1 MKKTVNASRRAFL
14 TKSTLLATG
23 GALTALTGKARA
35 QDSCAPA
42 SAVRYH
48 KVYDVIVVGSGFA
61 GLAAALEAAQ
71 AGRSVLVIDKMPVFG
86 GNSAI
91 NGGAVAVAGS
101 PLQEKEGIVDSPELM
116 FKDMLKAGRGLNDKD
131 QLKILVSNT
140 MAAYEFT
147 LRHGVKYKPF
157 VQHFGGHSVPPN
169 AANGREL
176 RGGDHPTTERICCK
190 NGRRFS
196 FSLQTGIFPTKCPR
210 ACNWPDSSRWL
221 SFP

>member
-23 GALTALTGKARA
+23 GALTALTGKALA
-35 QDSCAPA
+35 QDNCTPA
-42 SAVRYH
+42 SLVRYH

-71 AGRSVLVIDKMPVFG
+71 AGRSVLVIEKMPVFG

-101 PLQEKEGIVDSPELM
+101 PAQKKEGIVDSPELM

-131 QLKILVSNT
+131 QLKILVNNT
-140 MAAYEFT
+140 TAAYEFT
-147 LRHGVKYKPF
+147 LQHGVKYKPF
-157 VQHFGGHSVPPN
+157 VQHFGG
-169 AANGREL
+169 L
-176 RGGDHPTTERICCK
+176 
-190 NGRRFS
+190 F
-196 FSLQTGIFPTKCPR
+196 
-210 ACNWPDSSRWL
+210 
-221 SFP
+221 